1 MEPMQEN
8 TNETLNQEHMNVNRR
23 VFLKTSGT
31 AVAGSMLL
39 PAFIQSCQGSPLSAG
54 LQAYLDHF
62 EVNAQILQRV
72 IATALS
78 KGGDYAD
85 LFFEHKVQN
94 SLALEDG
101 QVNRAY
107 SNIDYGVGIRVLKG
121 DQTGFAYSE
130 TVTAEAMLK
139 AANTAANIASG
150 AKNIS
155 AADLTEASRAD
166 YYAIQKNW
174 EEVGVPDKIPFIQ
187 QLNDKIFAMDERV
200 SKVNASLTDETSYIL
215 FYNSEGTI
223 TFDYRPMVSMGAFCI
238 MEKDGQIENGY
249 ASRSFR
255 MGFEFLNDEVVDLLA
270 QEAVERTAILFEA
283 TKPKAGEMPVVMG
296 AGGSGIL
303 LHEAIGHTFEA
314 DFNRKGTSI
323 FADKLGKKVAES
335 FVNIVDDGT
344 LPGNRGSLNMDDEGV
359 ATEKTYLVKDG
370 VLNSYIH
377 DRISANYYQVA
388 PTGNG
393 RRQSFRHM
401 PLPRMRSTY
410 METGPHTKD
419 DIIASVKNGIYVDN
433 FSNGE
438 VKIGA
443 GDFTFFVKSGY
454 LIENGQLTR
463 PIKDINIIGNG
474 PQALADITM
483 CATDYLIDNGTWTC
497 GKSGQSVPVTCG
509 LPTVLVKKLTVG
521 GLSA

>member
-1 MEPMQEN
+1 MID
-8 TNETLNQEHMNVNRR
+8 RR
-23 VFLKTSGT
+23 NFLKTSG
-31 AVAGSMLL
+31 AVTVGSLLL
-39 PAFIQSCQGSPLSAG
+39 PTFVQSCQGIPVTDAAK
-54 LQAYLDHF
+54 AYLDHF
-62 EVNAQILQRV
+62 EVTPQLLQKV

-85 LFFEHKVQN
+85 LFFEHKQAN
-94 SLALEDG
+94 TLALEDG
-101 QVNRAY
+101 KVNRAFA
-107 SNIDYGVGIRVLKG
+107 NVDYGVGIRVLKG
-121 DQTGFAYSE
+121 EQTGFAYSE
-130 TVTAEAMLK
+130 TITPEALQR
-139 AANTAANIASG
+139 AANTAANIANG
-150 AKNIS
+150 AATI
-155 AADLTEASRAD
+155 APVDVTEGQRAD
-166 YYAIQKNW
+166 FYAIDKSW
-174 EEVGVPDKIPFIQ
+174 EQVSVKDKIPFVQ
-187 QLNDKIFAMDERV
+187 QLNDKVVALDSRV
-200 SKVNASLTDETSYIL
+200 SKVNAYMNDETAYVL
-215 FYNSEGTI
+215 FFSSEGVL
-223 TFDYRPMVSMGAFCI
+223 TFDYRPLVSLGVVCK
-238 MEKDGQIENGY
+238 MEQNGQIENAY
-249 ASRSFR
+249 SARSFR
-255 MGFEFLNDEVVDLLA
+255 QGFEFLTTDLTDFLAKDVVDKTALL
-270 QEAVERTAILFEA
+270 FDA

-323 FADKLGKKVAES
+323 FADKMGKKVAEN

-344 LPGNRGSLNMDDEGV
+344 LEGNRGSINMDDEGN
-359 ATEKTYLVKDG
+359 ASQKTYLVKEG

-377 DRISANYYQVA
+377 DRISSNFYKVA

-401 PLPRMRSTY
+401 PLPRMRATY
-410 METGPHTKD
+410 METGPHTKEE
-419 DIIASVKNGIYVDN
+419 IISGVKNGIYVDN

-454 LIENGQLTR
+454 IIENGKLTK

-483 CATDYLIDNGTWTC
+483 CASDYLIDNSTWTC

-521 GLSA
+521 GTNA